1 MTVAD
6 TIFLVHGMG
15 HHPEGWHVPVQTAI
29 KKLYGKYKLSRVPF
43 DQRFKIKPISYDSVF
58 RNLVTRWQNDANAL
72 GAAAAAVG
80 ASEVGRL
87 VGWLRNAGQ
96 VDNNFVWTHAADVLL
111 YRLFYTVRQEVKT
124 HVAAEFAREID
135 SLSASARWS
144 VIAHSLGTAVAHDSL
159 DMLMSGQQED
169 GSPTGFEAR
178 NEQALVIAM
187 VANVSRV
194 LQTAAKAYDSNVKP
208 GRAGQNGRSCR
219 RFLNFRHV
227 LDPFTIPKMFRPDA
241 WPDSTAAANGLYRF
255 VEVNHVHDVN
265 VHDLAHYLKHP
276 GVHIPLFR
284 ELAGFSSAVTLEQEA
299 EAHEN
304 FKQFGQ
310 LSQSVGVRL
319 KEKLESVSPGISE
332 DWKAYREIWDTFI
345 ALFD

>member
-1 MTVAD
+1 MAD

-15 HHPEGWHVPVQTAI
+15 HHPDGWHVPVQTAL
-29 KKLYGKYKLSRVPF
+29 KKLYGKYNLSRIPF
-43 DQRFKIKPISYDSVF
+43 DRRFNLKPINYDSVF
-58 RNLVTRWQNDANAL
+58 RTLVTRWQNDANAL
-72 GAAAAAVG
+72 GPAAAALG
-80 ASEVGRL
+80 ASEVSNL

-111 YRLFYTVRQEVKT
+111 YRLFYSVRQEVKT
-124 HVAAEFAREID
+124 HVAAEIATEID
-135 SLSASARWS
+135 NLPASARWS

-159 DMLMSGQQED
+159 DMLMSGKQED

-178 NEQALVIAM
+178 HEQALVIAM

-194 LQTAAKAYDSNVKP
+194 LQTAAKVYDSNVKP
-208 GRAGQNGRSCR
+208 GNAGQNGRGCR

-241 WPDSTAAANGLYRF
+241 WPDSNAATKGLYQY

-265 VHDLAHYLKHP
+265 VHDLVHYLKNP
-276 GVHIPLFR
+276 SVHIPLFR
-284 ELAGFSSAVTLEQEA
+284 ALSGFRSAVTNEQEA
-299 EAHEN
+299 EAQEN

-310 LSQSVGVRL
+310 LSKSAGVRL
-319 KEKLESVSPGISE
+319 KEKLEDVSPGISE
-332 DWKAYREIWDTFI
+332 DWKAYREIWDTFF